1 MERGAQ
7 GELREAQG
15 RHRRGPG
22 GQESSGEPKGNPGR
36 KGPGRAQEGVGP
48 RAQWDQCYLLLSDN
62 CCCHCFFCRSVGFF
76 GCCHWFLR
84 PLEQG
89 PRAQGPMGQGLRGP
103 GKGPGRHREGPRGP
117 SGEAQGRREQG
128 SPGRGRDQGPV
139 SPMLPSFV

>member
-15 RHRRGPG
+15 RPRRGPG
-22 GQESSGEPKGNPGR
+22 GQESPGEPKGGPGR

-89 PRAQGPMGQGLRGP
+89 PKGLWARG
-103 GKGPGRHREGPRGP
+103 
-117 SGEAQGRREQG
+117 SEAQGRAQG
-128 SPGRGRDQGPV
+128 GTGKAQGGPV
-139 SPMLPSFV
+139 GRPREGGHRGVQGGVGTRAQ